1 MKVVDMHCDTILELY
16 KARERGEEISLL
28 DNDLHIDLKKMEAG
42 DYFLQNFALFVDLKG
57 TEDPFLTCVRMA
69 DLFYQ
74 VMEENRDRISP
85 VTTWAEIE
93 RNWKEGRMSALLTLE
108 EGEVCQGDP
117 ALLRTLYRLGARMMT
132 FTWNYENSLAW
143 PGREG
148 GLPETEKGLKE
159 RGFEILEEMEALGM
173 IVDVAHLS
181 DAGIWDVLRTAKK
194 PFVASHSNARTLAS
208 HARNLTD
215 EMIRAIAEKGGVIGI
230 NYYCNF
236 LEDIPEGGRQISR
249 ISRMVEHMKHI
260 RQVGGA
266 GCIGLGSDFD
276 GIYGEVEIGNSA
288 GLPRLAE
295 AMESAGFTAGAVE
308 AVFHGN
314 VLRLYREV
322 LK

>member
-159 RGFEILEEMEALGM
+159 RGFEILEEMESLGM

-194 PFVASHSNARTLAS
+194 PFVASHSNARSLAS
-208 HARNLTD
+208 HSRNLTD

-295 AMESAGFTAGAVE
+295 AMESAGFTAGEVE

>member
-194 PFVASHSNARTLAS
+194 PFVASHSNARSLAS

-215 EMIRAIAEKGGVIGI
+215 EMIRANRGEGRSHRHQLLLQFPGGH
-230 NYYCNF
+230 
-236 LEDIPEGGRQISR
+236 PGGRKTDQPDFP
-249 ISRMVEHMKHI
+249 H
-260 RQVGGA
+260 GGA
-266 GCIGLGSDFD
+266 HEAHPPGGRSGLHRP
-276 GIYGEVEIGNSA
+276 GI
-288 GLPRLAE
+288 RL
-295 AMESAGFTAGAVE
+295 
-308 AVFHGN
+308 
-314 VLRLYREV
+314 
-322 LK
+322 

>member
-28 DNDLHIDLKKMEAG
+28 DIDLHIDLKKMEAG

-194 PFVASHSNARTLAS
+194 PFVASHSNARSLAS

-295 AMESAGFTAGAVE
+295 AMESAGFTAGEVE

>member
-159 RGFEILEEMEALGM
+159 TGFDILEEIEALGM
-173 IVDVAHLS
+173 IGDLAHLS

-194 PFVASHSNARTLAS
+194 PFVASHSNARSLAS

-295 AMESAGFTAGAVE
+295 AMESAGFTAGEVE

>member
-148 GLPETEKGLKE
+148 GLPEMEKGLKE

-194 PFVASHSNARTLAS
+194 PFVASHSNARSLAS

-295 AMESAGFTAGAVE
+295 AMESVGFTAGEVE

>member
-194 PFVASHSNARTLAS
+194 PFVASHSNARSLAS

-266 GCIGLGSDFD
+266 GCIG
-276 GIYGEVEIGNSA
+276 
-288 GLPRLAE
+288 RL
-295 AMESAGFTAGAVE
+295 
-308 AVFHGN
+308 
-314 VLRLYREV
+314 
-322 LK
+322 

>member
-194 PFVASHSNARTLAS
+194 PFVASHSNARSLAS

-236 LEDIPEGGRQISR
+236 LEDIPESGRQISR

-295 AMESAGFTAGAVE
+295 AMESAGFTAGEVE

>member
-74 VMEENRDRISP
+74 VMEENQDRISP

-194 PFVASHSNARTLAS
+194 PFVASHSNARSVAS

-295 AMESAGFTAGAVE
+295 AMESAGFTAGEVE

>member
-194 PFVASHSNARTLAS
+194 PFVASHSNARSLAS

-276 GIYGEVEIGNSA
+276 GIYGEVESGNSA

-295 AMESAGFTAGAVE
+295 AMESAGFTAGEVE

>member
-117 ALLRTLYRLGARMMT
+117 ALLRTLYRLGAQMMT

-194 PFVASHSNARTLAS
+194 PFVASHSNARSLAS

-295 AMESAGFTAGAVE
+295 AMESAGFTAGEVE

>member
-132 FTWNYENSLAW
+132 FTCNYENSLAW

-194 PFVASHSNARTLAS
+194 PFVASHSNARRLAS

-295 AMESAGFTAGAVE
+295 AMESAGFTAGEVE

>member
-132 FTWNYENSLAW
+132 LTWNYENSLAW

-194 PFVASHSNARTLAS
+194 PFVASHSNARSLAS

-295 AMESAGFTAGAVE
+295 AMESAGFTAGEVE

>member
-1 MKVVDMHCDTILELY
+1 
-16 KARERGEEISLL
+16 
-28 DNDLHIDLKKMEAG
+28 
-42 DYFLQNFALFVDLKG
+42 
-57 TEDPFLTCVRMA
+57 
-69 DLFYQ
+69 
-74 VMEENRDRISP
+74 
-85 VTTWAEIE
+85 
-93 RNWKEGRMSALLTLE
+93 MSALLTLE

-159 RGFEILEEMEALGM
+159 KGFEILEEMEALGM

-194 PFVASHSNARTLAS
+194 PFVASHSNARSLAS

-295 AMESAGFTAGAVE
+295 AMESAGFTAGEVE

>member
-148 GLPETEKGLKE
+148 GLPETEKGLKK

-194 PFVASHSNARTLAS
+194 PFVASHSNARSLAS

-295 AMESAGFTAGAVE
+295 AMESAGFTAGEVE

>member
-194 PFVASHSNARTLAS
+194 PFVASHSNARSLAS

-295 AMESAGFTAGAVE
+295 AMESAGFTAGEVE

>member
-159 RGFEILEEMEALGM
+159 KGFEILEEMEALGM

-194 PFVASHSNARTLAS
+194 PFVASHSNARSLAP

-295 AMESAGFTAGAVE
+295 AMESAGFTAGEVE

>member
-159 RGFEILEEMEALGM
+159 RGFEILDEMEALGM

-194 PFVASHSNARTLAS
+194 PFVASHSNARSLAS

-295 AMESAGFTAGAVE
+295 AMESAGFTAGEVE

>member
-159 RGFEILEEMEALGM
+159 KGFEILEEMEALGM

-194 PFVASHSNARTLAS
+194 PFVASHSNARSLAS

-295 AMESAGFTAGAVE
+295 AMESAGFTAGEVE

>member
-194 PFVASHSNARTLAS
+194 PFVASHSNARSLAS

-295 AMESAGFTAGAVE
+295 AMEEAGFTASEVE
-308 AVFHGN
+308 DVFYRN
-314 VLRLYREV
+314 VLRLYRE
-322 LK
+322 LL

>member
-159 RGFEILEEMEALGM
+159 KGFEILEEMEALGM

-181 DAGIWDVLRTAKK
+181 DAGIWGVLRTAKK
-194 PFVASHSNARTLAS
+194 PFVASHSNARSLAS

-295 AMESAGFTAGAVE
+295 AMESAGFTAGEVE

>member
-194 PFVASHSNARTLAS
+194 PFVASHSNARSLAS

-276 GIYGEVEIGNSA
+276 GIYGEVEIRNSA

-295 AMESAGFTAGAVE
+295 AMESAGFTAGEVE

>member
-194 PFVASHSNARTLAS
+194 PFVASHSNARSLAS

-295 AMESAGFTAGAVE
+295 AMESAGFTAGEVE
-308 AVFHGN
+308 AVLHGN

>member
-194 PFVASHSNARTLAS
+194 PFVASHSNARSLAS

-230 NYYCNF
+230 NYYCSF

-295 AMESAGFTAGAVE
+295 AMESAGFTAGEVE

>member
-69 DLFYQ
+69 DLFYK

-194 PFVASHSNARTLAS
+194 PFVASHSNARSLAS

-295 AMESAGFTAGAVE
+295 AMESAGFTAGEVE

>member
-1 MKVVDMHCDTILELY
+1 M
-16 KARERGEEISLL
+16 
-28 DNDLHIDLKKMEAG
+28 KKMEAG

-194 PFVASHSNARTLAS
+194 PFVASHSNARSLAS

-295 AMESAGFTAGAVE
+295 AMESAGFTAGEVE

>member
-117 ALLRTLYRLGARMMT
+117 ALLRALYRLGARMMT

-194 PFVASHSNARTLAS
+194 PFVASHSNARSLAS

-295 AMESAGFTAGAVE
+295 AMESAGFTAGEVE

>member
-1 MKVVDMHCDTILELY
+1 
-16 KARERGEEISLL
+16 
-28 DNDLHIDLKKMEAG
+28 
-42 DYFLQNFALFVDLKG
+42 
-57 TEDPFLTCVRMA
+57 
-69 DLFYQ
+69 
-74 VMEENRDRISP
+74 
-85 VTTWAEIE
+85 
-93 RNWKEGRMSALLTLE
+93 
-108 EGEVCQGDP
+108 
-117 ALLRTLYRLGARMMT
+117 MMT

-194 PFVASHSNARTLAS
+194 PFVASHSNARSLAS

-295 AMESAGFTAGAVE
+295 AMESAGFTAGEVE

>member
-159 RGFEILEEMEALGM
+159 RGLERLEEMEALGM

-194 PFVASHSNARTLAS
+194 PFVASHSNARSLAS

-295 AMESAGFTAGAVE
+295 AMESAGFTAGEVE